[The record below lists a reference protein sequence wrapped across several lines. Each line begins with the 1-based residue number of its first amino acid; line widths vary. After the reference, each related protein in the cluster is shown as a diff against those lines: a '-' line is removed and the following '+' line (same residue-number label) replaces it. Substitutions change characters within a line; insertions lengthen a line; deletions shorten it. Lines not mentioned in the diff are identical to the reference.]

1 MLIRVRWAVT
11 AAVAV
16 VCAVP
21 TAADGAQAVAGGVP
35 DVAPLSKGEVQA
47 QVQEVVARAGLSR
60 WSDHLAAITLT
71 ARQDGRPV
79 PQECTADWP
88 DAVSGTPQQV
98 ARLLAELGRAG
109 WHQVSR
115 HDEARWRSVTLDH
128 GGWRLSVLDMPPPV
142 SSSTDDLFVTA
153 MRRGC

>member
-16 VCAVP
+16 VCAVA
-21 TAADGAQAVAGGVP
+21 TAADGAQAVAGGAP

-47 QVQEVVARAGLSR
+47 QVQEVAARVGLSR
-60 WSDHLAAITLT
+60 WSDHFSAMVLT
-71 ARQDGRPV
+71 TGRDGRPV

-109 WHQVSR
+109 WHQVAR
-115 HDEARWRSVTLDH
+115 RDEARRRSVTLDH
-128 GGWRLSVLDMPPPV
+128 GGWRLSVLDVPPPG
-142 SSSTDDLFVTA
+142 SGGFDDLLLSA